1 LEGIHRAKIR
11 KIRLAS
17 LEISEIVFS
26 EKEFQNQMNHQ
37 KGRKSPANV
46 KNSSKTQQNRPEFD
60 PFSSN
65 PDMAIEQSLKSQ
77 SGK

>member
-26 EKEFQNQMNHQ
+26 ENEIQNQTNLQ
-37 KGRKSPANV
+37 KGRKSLVNV
-46 KNSSKTQQNRPEFD
+46 KNSSKMQLNRPE
-60 PFSSN
+60 
-65 PDMAIEQSLKSQ
+65 
-77 SGK
+77 